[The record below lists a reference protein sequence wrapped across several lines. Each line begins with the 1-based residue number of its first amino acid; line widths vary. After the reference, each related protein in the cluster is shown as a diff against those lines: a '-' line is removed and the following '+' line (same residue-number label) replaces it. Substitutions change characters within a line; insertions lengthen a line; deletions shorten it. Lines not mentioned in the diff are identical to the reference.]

1 MRTTWSFNTAG
12 QLVFGRNS
20 ADQLGDLVKRLGANR
35 VLVVTDKSLIQAGV
49 CDRVRKPLESSGISI
64 EVFEGCS
71 PEPPI
76 HAVNGAI
83 TMAREQNCDLVLGL
97 GGGSNM
103 DVAKAAAVVLKHGG
117 SVKDYAGDQIVPGP
131 IFPLILVPTTSGT
144 GSEVTAASVLNDTEQ
159 GAKFAILSNHIRP
172 EIAVVDPTLT
182 VSCPPKVTASSGI
195 DALSHAVEAYTAID
209 NESFP
214 LPEGEKS
221 IYQGTHPLGKT
232 LAEDAIELIGRH
244 LRTAVKNGDN
254 LEAREGMS
262 LAATVAGMSFSNIGV
277 AVVHALEFPLN
288 DTVHTPHGIGC
299 GLLLPYVMQF
309 NALARP
315 KQMSKIAQLLGEDI
329 SGLDEKSAA
338 QQGVIAVRKLNA
350 DIGVP
355 ARMSEVGIREEH
367 LPAMAQ
373 KAFGLKRILRV
384 NPRPVTQADLE
395 SILKSAL

>member
-1 MRTTWSFNTAG
+1 MKTTWSFNTAG

-20 ADQLGDLVKRLGANR
+20 ADQLGDLVQQLRASR
-35 VLVVTDKSLIQAGV
+35 VLVVTDKSLIAAGV
-49 CDRVRKPLESSGISI
+49 YERVRKPLESSGASV
-64 EVFEGCS
+64 EVFDGCA

-76 HAVNGAI
+76 HAANGAI
-83 TMAREQNCDLVLGL
+83 AMARELNSDVLLGL

-117 SVKDYAGDQIVPGP
+117 SVKDYAGDQVVPGP
-131 IFPLILVPTTSGT
+131 VSPLILVPTTSGT

-159 GAKFAILSNHIRP
+159 GAKFAILSNYIRP
-172 EIAVVDPTLT
+172 EVAVVDPLLT
-182 VSCPPKVTASSGI
+182 VSCPPNVTTSSGI

-221 IYQGTHPLGKT
+221 IYQGTHPLGKV
-232 LAEDAIELIGRH
+232 LAENAIELIGRH
-244 LRTAVKNGDN
+244 LRNAVKNGDD

-262 LAATVAGMSFSNIGV
+262 LAATLAGMSFSNIGV
-277 AVVHALEFPLN
+277 AVVHALELPLN
-288 DTVHTPHGIGC
+288 DTVHTPHGLGC

-309 NALARP
+309 NASARL
-315 KQMSKIAQLLGEDI
+315 KRMSKIAELLGEDI

-338 QQGVIAVRKLNA
+338 QQGIVAVHKLNA

-355 ARMSEVGIREEH
+355 VRMSDVGIREEH
-367 LPAMAQ
+367 VPAMAE

-384 NPRPVTQADLE
+384 NPRPVTQADLQ
-395 SILKSAL
+395 SILMAAL